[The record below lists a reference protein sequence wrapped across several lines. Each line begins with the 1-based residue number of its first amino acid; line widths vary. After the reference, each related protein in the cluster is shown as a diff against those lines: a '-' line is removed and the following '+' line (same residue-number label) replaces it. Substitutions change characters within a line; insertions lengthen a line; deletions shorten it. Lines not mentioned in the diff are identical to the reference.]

1 MAEEFK
7 ATKALGSLVPIK
19 HRGGGGGGEVE
30 PSVKFDTDIPEGR
43 NLEG

>member
-7 ATKALGSLVPIK
+7 VTKALGSLVPIK
-19 HRGGGGGGEVE
+19 HGGGGVE
-30 PSVKFDTDIPEGR
+30 PSVRFDTDIPEGR